1 MEEQYDEQRLWN
13 EFISGN
19 DDSFRAIYNHYVN
32 QLFIYGTHFTYDE
45 EMVKDC
51 VQDLFAKLYANRKRL
66 VPVEKVRLYLYSAL
80 KNMLFNQF
88 KKESR
93 HYQIDTIE
101 PVFFIEPSKED
112 ELIESERLHEQK
124 RQVARFMEQIT
135 PRQREVLYYRFVK
148 EHSYDE
154 ICDLMQMNYQSVRN
168 LLHRTLSKLRSLNK

>member
-1 MEEQYDEQRLWN
+1 MDEQYDEQKAWN

-19 DDSFRAIYNHYVN
+19 DNAFRLIYSHYVN
-32 QLFIYGTHFTYDE
+32 PLFIYGTHFTCDE

-51 VQDLFAKLYANRKRL
+51 VQDLFAKLYSNRKRL
-66 VPVEKVRLYLYSAL
+66 IPVEKVRLYLYSAM

-88 KKESR
+88 KKEAR

-101 PVFFIEPSKED
+101 PVFFTELSMED

-124 RQVARFMEQIT
+124 KRVARIMEQVT

-148 EHSYDE
+148 ELSYEE
-154 ICDLMQMNYQSVRN
+154 ICNLMQMNYQSVRN
-168 LLHRTLSKLRSLNK
+168 LLHRTLSKLRSRNG